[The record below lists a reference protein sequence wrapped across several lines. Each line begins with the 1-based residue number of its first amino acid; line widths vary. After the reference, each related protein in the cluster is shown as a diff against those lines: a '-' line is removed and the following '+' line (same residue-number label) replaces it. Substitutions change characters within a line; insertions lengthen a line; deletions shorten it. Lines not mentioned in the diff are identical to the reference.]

1 MVRLRYTSVLEN
13 VLRMFKA
20 VPGFNPNTVKTALYV
35 TLPYIFGILILV
47 VDISYFEKFKQF
59 PRKNLYEEV
68 TCVVCPLSWS
78 MHSKSST

>member
-35 TLPYIFGILILV
+35 TLPYILGILILV
-47 VDISYFEKFKQF
+47 VDMSYFEKFKQF

-68 TCVVCPLSWS
+68 TCVVCPLS
-78 MHSKSST
+78 